1 MHTFSSKRSSVELS
15 ALVASNYERLG
26 VIKMGRMT
34 KTQQRRLLDGIY
46 GKASKLTFQEYGS
59 MLMTTK
65 DFLAIERIV
74 AKYQKKLG

>member
-1 MHTFSSKRSSVELS
+1 MAK
-15 ALVASNYERLG
+15 
-26 VIKMGRMT
+26 MT
-34 KTQQRRLLDGIY
+34 KTQQRRLLDAIY

-65 DFLAIERIV
+65 DFLVIERIV

>member
-1 MHTFSSKRSSVELS
+1 M
-15 ALVASNYERLG
+15 A
-26 VIKMGRMT
+26 KMGKR
-34 KTQQRRLLDGIY
+34 QERRLLEGIY

-74 AKYQKKLG
+74 AKYQKKL